1 MRLPLSANL
10 LQDLQWKN
18 RILIIQTDT
27 ALKTISLLLKE
38 QENALNDRDLI
49 TINLSKK
56 STKLTNGVV
65 LSEKERAAL
74 RSKFKLTNSKKSQ
87 FILIGKDSGEKA
99 RQSNTLNLQELF
111 ALIDTMPMRK
121 AEIRNKKQ

>member
-1 MRLPLSANL
+1 MRLPLSANP

-27 ALKTISLLLKE
+27 TLKTISLILKE

-56 STKLTNGVV
+56 STKLTNGVE

>member
-1 MRLPLSANL
+1 MRLPLSANP

-27 ALKTISLLLKE
+27 TLKTISLLLKE

-56 STKLTNGVV
+56 STKLTNGVE

-87 FILIGKDSGEKA
+87 FILIGKDGGEKT

>member
-121 AEIRNKKQ
+121 AEIRSKK